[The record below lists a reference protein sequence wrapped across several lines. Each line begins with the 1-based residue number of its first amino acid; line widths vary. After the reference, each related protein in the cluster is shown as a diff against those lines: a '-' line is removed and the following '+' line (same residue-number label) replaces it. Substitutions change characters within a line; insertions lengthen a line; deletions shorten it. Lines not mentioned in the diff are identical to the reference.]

1 MSKQFI
7 LFFSI
12 MLLLSH
18 CTVLAQIR
26 VELPQKLKSLNCKK
40 KNYKEKQLQ
49 FYTKVKLFI
58 KQRLEIRKV
67 IETLFPL
74 ASVSK
79 AVSATA
85 IALMVDQES

>member
-1 MSKQFI
+1 M
-7 LFFSI
+7 
-12 MLLLSH
+12 
-18 CTVLAQIR
+18 
-26 VELPQKLKSLNCKK
+26 
-40 KNYKEKQLQ
+40 Q

-67 IETLFPL
+67 IVELFIDKTLFLL